1 MARSETGTSKQPAD
15 DGANAL
21 SFEAAMQELETLVQR
36 MEQGDVPLEDGL
48 KAFERGRSLVTRC
61 KSILDGAEKRIQ
73 QLGLDQLQ
81 AGEGA

>member
-1 MARSETGTSKQPAD
+1 MPRSEPGSSKQPAD
-15 DGANAL
+15 EGANAL
-21 SFEAAMQELETLVQR
+21 SFEAAMQELESLVQR

-61 KSILDGAEKRIQ
+61 KGILDGAEKRIQ

>member
-1 MARSETGTSKQPAD
+1 
-15 DGANAL
+15 
-21 SFEAAMQELETLVQR
+21 MQELESLVQR

-61 KSILDGAEKRIQ
+61 KCILDGAEKRIQ

>member
-1 MARSETGTSKQPAD
+1 MPRSETGNSKQPAD
-15 DGANAL
+15 EGANAL
-21 SFEAAMQELETLVQR
+21 SFEAAMQELESLVQR

-61 KSILDGAEKRIQ
+61 KGILDGAEKRIQ

>member
-1 MARSETGTSKQPAD
+1 
-15 DGANAL
+15 
-21 SFEAAMQELETLVQR
+21 

>member
-1 MARSETGTSKQPAD
+1 MPRSETGSSKQPAD
-15 DGANAL
+15 EGANAL

-48 KAFERGRSLVTRC
+48 KAFERGRALVTRC
-61 KSILDGAEKRIQ
+61 KGILDGAEKRIQ